1 MTKNMNMPSQKI
13 RELESIIKQ
22 LKSLMEYTTSD
33 FQEDRQLLKG
43 LSYLSKA
50 LRTYNKGQQS
60 INQLKMIV
68 RDE

>member
-1 MTKNMNMPSQKI
+1 MNMPSQKI